1 MWLRL
6 SNAVRLELV
15 KSLASYIIELLLS
28 RSLLVIHHALTV
40 EAATPLLSFHSGTFL
55 LLGKQLLSSLIGI
68 DFICNLPLR
77 SSSLSSEFGI
87 VKFGLRM

>member
-6 SNAVRLELV
+6 SDAVRLELV
-15 KSLASYIIELLLS
+15 KSLASLFIELLLS

-40 EAATPLLSFHSGTFL
+40 EAATPLLSLHSGTFL
-55 LLGKQLLSSLIGI
+55 LLGKQLLISLIGI
-68 DFICNLPLR
+68 DFICNLPQLR
-77 SSSLSSEFGI
+77 SSLRIEFSI